1 MTTAK
6 SLRETVERFLSYDPE
21 KPPLLSTRDLHNLEE
36 GLVHLARL
44 HATISKINAD
54 KQDDMGIVGQSAP
67 MQALRNQ
74 IRLVAPSRASILIL
88 GENGTGKERVADALV
103 ACSPLSGAPFVKVNC
118 GAFAEGVLESELFGH
133 VQGAFSGAVS
143 SHEGVFERANGG
155 TLFLDEVGELS
166 PATQVKLLRV
176 LQEGTFVPV
185 GGQRERKVEVRIIA
199 ATNRDLTEMRKRG
212 SFRDDLYFRL
222 AVVTLKIPPFRERLE
237 DLPELVQTFVERETN
252 RQGDSIAR
260 TITKDLI
267 ATLQKR
273 AWPGNI
279 RELENT
285 IRRLIALASTSPVL
299 DSHLLDSADT
309 IDVTRT
315 PSATGYDLSEGLQPL
330 VHNLERAVIRQAL
343 ETGGTL
349 TAAAAL
355 LQLTQPGLR
364 AKMDRLGIPP
374 HRTSQKAS

>member
-1 MTTAK
+1 MRRPK
-6 SLRETVERFLSYDPE
+6 SLVATLERLLACDPE
-21 KPPLLSTRDLHNLEE
+21 KLPKLSANDLCNLED

-44 HATISKINAD
+44 HAAISKVNSD
-54 KQDDMGIVGQSAP
+54 SQDDMGLVGQSAT
-67 MQALRNQ
+67 MRALRKQ
-74 IRLVAPSRASILIL
+74 IRTVAPSRASILIL

-103 ACSPLSGAPFVKVNC
+103 ACSPLNGAPFVKVNC

-133 VQGAFSGAVS
+133 VQGAFSGAVA

-185 GGQRERKVEVRIIA
+185 GGKKERKVEVRIIA

-222 AVVTLKIPPFRERLE
+222 AVVTLTIPPFRERLE
-237 DLPELVQTFVERETN
+237 DLPELVQTFIERETG
-252 RQGDSIAR
+252 RQGDLIAR
-260 TITKDLI
+260 TMTKDLI
-267 ATLQKR
+267 TTLQKR
-273 AWPGNI
+273 AWPGNV

-285 IRRLIALASTSPVL
+285 VRRLMALAANSPVL

-309 IDVTRT
+309 IDVTRE

-330 VHNLERAVIRQAL
+330 VHELERAVIRQAL
-343 ETGGTL
+343 ETGGTM

-364 AKMDRLGIPP
+364 AKMDRLGISP
-374 HRTSQKAS
+374 HRLSQKAS